1 MGETKQDIILKEKGA
16 KKAES
21 SIGGIDKQLMKIAGS
36 AVSVAAAMAG
46 AKKAMD
52 LGEQA
57 ARFDVVRKKFEQLAE
72 QPGAMLIKMKKMTA
86 GTIDEMTLMQKYN
99 AAALLGL
106 PLERFDDMLGIA
118 RGAAQATGESMDYML
133 NSIVTALG
141 RGSKLMLDNLGIMID
156 VKQANE
162 EYAAAL
168 GITADKLTDAEK
180 KQAFIDKALEIGNEN
195 LERMGGVTAAA
206 TDKYDKMRAS
216 IKEAAISLG
225 GYLSPA
231 TEGVAGWFSSAA
243 SAAGDFF
250 KRASETSLETTIR
263 EMKELGLETAKYELL
278 MARVEAA
285 RLERLAAS
293 LGTAD
298 EAQERY
304 QERLEETKTAV
315 NTLGEAQTAVIEEWG
330 SELQNRTSDDQ
341 PVLETLRVI
350 VDSYMAAA
358 TAAGTM
364 ATAEEERA
372 MAALSNLEMFEQ
384 AAKVARDN
392 LSIAQEE
399 VTLVAQKEAALREV
413 AALEEMIARGD
424 SGQDEEIEKTKELT
438 DAEKSRLYQLALALN
453 GVQALTMET
462 ENFGISSINTYENL
476 ATYEQDSIDR
486 QGDYTT
492 SFGERT
498 ASVIALTHRVTLA
511 AQGDMNAIA
520 SQWKEGAVLAKRVA
534 QFNVLLNAKEA
545 IVAAYKSAA
554 TVPYIGFLL
563 APAAAAAAAAA
574 TWAQVRS
581 IEAQSF
587 AMGGS
592 FQTSGRRLI
601 DVGDNYG
608 GREQVDI
615 TPISSPNYAGPKTGR
630 AASEVHFHNPIMT
643 RDFIREEVHEE
654 LQRLERLNA

>member
-1 MGETKQDIILKEKGA
+1 
-16 KKAES
+16 
-21 SIGGIDKQLMKIAGS
+21 
-36 AVSVAAAMAG
+36 
-46 AKKAMD
+46 
-52 LGEQA
+52 
-57 ARFDVVRKKFEQLAE
+57 
-72 QPGAMLIKMKKMTA
+72 
-86 GTIDEMTLMQKYN
+86 
-99 AAALLGL
+99 
-106 PLERFDDMLGIA
+106 
-118 RGAAQATGESMDYML
+118 
-133 NSIVTALG
+133 
-141 RGSKLMLDNLGIMID
+141 
-156 VKQANE
+156 
-162 EYAAAL
+162 
-168 GITADKLTDAEK
+168 
-180 KQAFIDKALEIGNEN
+180 
-195 LERMGGVTAAA
+195 
-206 TDKYDKMRAS
+206 
-216 IKEAAISLG
+216 
-225 GYLSPA
+225 
-231 TEGVAGWFSSAA
+231 
-243 SAAGDFF
+243 
-250 KRASETSLETTIR
+250 
-263 EMKELGLETAKYELL
+263 
-278 MARVEAA
+278 
-285 RLERLAAS
+285 
-293 LGTAD
+293 
-298 EAQERY
+298 
-304 QERLEETKTAV
+304 
-315 NTLGEAQTAVIEEWG
+315 
-330 SELQNRTSDDQ
+330 
-341 PVLETLRVI
+341 
-350 VDSYMAAA
+350 MAAF
-358 TAAGTM
+358 
-364 ATAEEERA
+364 
-372 MAALSNLEMFEQ
+372 SNLEMFEQ

-453 GVQALTMET
+453 GVRALTMET

-476 ATYEQDSIDR
+476 ATYEQESIDR

-498 ASVIALTHRVTLA
+498 AAVIALTHRVTLA

>member
-1 MGETKQDIILKEKGA
+1 
-16 KKAES
+16 
-21 SIGGIDKQLMKIAGS
+21 
-36 AVSVAAAMAG
+36 
-46 AKKAMD
+46 
-52 LGEQA
+52 
-57 ARFDVVRKKFEQLAE
+57 
-72 QPGAMLIKMKKMTA
+72 
-86 GTIDEMTLMQKYN
+86 
-99 AAALLGL
+99 
-106 PLERFDDMLGIA
+106 
-118 RGAAQATGESMDYML
+118 
-133 NSIVTALG
+133 
-141 RGSKLMLDNLGIMID
+141 
-156 VKQANE
+156 
-162 EYAAAL
+162 
-168 GITADKLTDAEK
+168 
-180 KQAFIDKALEIGNEN
+180 
-195 LERMGGVTAAA
+195 VTAAA

-231 TEGVAGWFSSAA
+231 TEGVAGWFSNAA

-250 KRASETSLETTIR
+250 KRATETSLETTIR
-263 EMKELGLETAKYELL
+263 EMKELGGATLDLELALAKITKAEVAYKAAVAELKPEDRVALEQAITDSGERQLELL
-278 MARVEAA
+278 GERGRLQAALLNEGLKEKDLRETIWRAEHLQFSGRDADYKAYITHEATIA
-285 RLERLAAS
+285 RLKLQGIDSINQQLQAEKDIVTSSTQHLS
-293 LGTAD
+293 LLTQLEA
-298 EAQERY
+298 AQERVLAI
-304 QERLEETKTAV
+304 Q
-315 NTLGEAQTAVIEEWG
+315 EAQ
-330 SELQNRTSDDQ
+330 R
-341 PVLETLRVI
+341 
-350 VDSYMAAA
+350 
-358 TAAGTM
+358 
-364 ATAEEERA
+364 
-372 MAALSNLEMFEQ
+372 Q
-384 AAKVARDN
+384 AA
-392 LSIAQEE
+392 S
-399 VTLVAQKEAALREV
+399 
-413 AALEEMIARGD
+413 GD
-424 SGQDEEIEKTKELT
+424 DADTSGQDEQIAKMKELT

>member
-57 ARFDVVRKKFEQLAE
+57 AVFDVVRKKFEQLAE

-330 SELQNRTSDDQ
+330 SELQNRISDDQ

-350 VDSYMAAA
+350 VGSYMAAA

-462 ENFGISSINTYENL
+462 ENFGIASINTYENL
-476 ATYEQDSIDR
+476 NTYEQDSIDR

>member
-133 NSIVTALG
+133 DSIVTALG
-141 RGSKLMLDNLGIMID
+141 RGSKLMLDNLGILID

-330 SELQNRTSDDQ
+330 SELQNRISDDQ

-372 MAALSNLEMFEQ
+372 MAAFSNLEMFEQ